1 MAENNN
7 ENDEQIFNE
16 DELQDIMNEFE
27 SLEREFHEGDE
38 PVLAQAETP
47 VEEAAAEVVEEAETE
62 VEIEDEGELSISA
75 ASAPAATNDNVVSMA
90 HAKSKV
96 QPKAK
101 PSAPT
106 INAASGVSM
115 SLEFPIGDQVA
126 QIGMSP
132 EYGFSF
138 NMDGVELTI
147 DAENGCVM
155 TLPGGMTFTI
165 PANSVQKSKKS
176 A

>member
-38 PVLAQAETP
+38 PVQKSQAP
-47 VEEAAAEVVEEAETE
+47 VQAATTEVVEEAEAE

-75 ASAPAATNDNVVSMA
+75 AHAPASANDNVVSMA
-90 HAKSKV
+90 HAKSKA

-106 INAASGVSM
+106 INAASGVTM

-132 EYGFSF
+132 EFGFSF

-147 DAENGCVM
+147 DADNGCVM

>member
-7 ENDEQIFNE
+7 NDEQIFNE

-27 SLEREFHEGDE
+27 SLEREFHEGEGETESEMVDASAD
-38 PVLAQAETP
+38 AQEVSE
-47 VEEAAAEVVEEAETE
+47 VEEPA
-62 VEIEDEGELSISA
+62 EGELHVSE
-75 ASAPAATNDNVVSMA
+75 PEPNDNVVSIA
-90 HAKSKV
+90 AK
-96 QPKAK
+96 PKAASQVS
-101 PSAPT
+101 PAAPT
-106 INAASGVSM
+106 AAASSNSVSM
-115 SLEFPIGDQVA
+115 SLEFPIGEQVA
-126 QIGMSP
+126 QIGISP

-165 PANSVQKSKKS
+165 PVNSPAQKTKKS